1 MKRSKGLISAA
12 VLGSTMIASQ
22 VAVSVTEAI
31 RPNILEL
38 DVTSANAGGD
48 IYSNIVVVH
57 PEVALSAE
65 AQELADEIKARL
77 VEVRESLSQGVAD
90 AQAQA
95 AATID
100 ALEGLL
106 EQLRTRVDN
115 VDVEMAFERAIE
127 LAREQVMASAEVAA
141 RAMAENSPE
150 AQAERIRVTTLLD
163 NYASWAADLA
173 ANRQIIEAEVAE
185 ANVVLG
191 NLPAA
196 VQNAIIAAVP
206 EAAVIFDGLDADELL
221 ADDEAI
227 AVLQTIASVSPA
239 TCNILIFPALVADC
253 TNALVRVGAVR
264 TAVANYLDI
273 LELQGDF
280 DEVAGFTGDREVF
293 IAARVEVV
301 VESMVSS
308 LMITAELAFDALVA
322 SIQAEIIAAGETAQ
336 QSTVAA
342 IAAVEARITAIRAQ
356 TRELIAALEVEAQSA
371 WDAFLAK
378 ESGLS
383 LRVTTTTESMPEAV
397 WTGDLRSLTWGDIM
411 KHDFAVEAKEIAL
424 DAELFP
430 DCATS
435 VVGFNHTL
443 ELVSDWKS
451 GEKTL
456 IDLNFSHTLPNVNI
470 AEFVSDVRLQ
480 DLTSIDLGLVAGI
493 AGVDVA
499 DIEAG
504 INDFLNQHVNELIDL
519 LNDNLNGQEVGF
531 AINRTI
537 DIKDLN
543 GELSETTSEVEFRRY
558 SAGCVVV
565 DDEDVEAPGTGV
577 NDASST
583 GFVARMSKML
593 LVPAAL
599 VVAGGAVFARKWLVR
614 SRE

>member
-1 MKRSKGLISAA
+1 
-12 VLGSTMIASQ
+12 MIASQ